1 MMSSDADEPLDETTI
16 RRPEGFTVE
25 RDGPR
30 TFSFDEVSY
39 PCFPLGSLWNGFD
52 NVSISPETRDLIVA
66 DWKSFPDYDQETIDT
81 FMALP
86 VEDGRVCLGWF
97 YTTTLDEEAVAA

>member
-1 MMSSDADEPLDETTI
+1 MSSVTTETTAEMTI
-16 RRPEGFTVE
+16 RRPQGFTVE

-30 TFSFDEVSY
+30 TFSFDDVSY
-39 PCFPLGSLWNGFD
+39 PCFPLDSLWNGFD

-66 DWKSFPDYDQETIDT
+66 DWKSVPDYDQETIDAFT
-81 FMALP
+81 ALP

-97 YTTTLDEEAVAA
+97 YTTTLDDEPVAA